1 VRGTR
6 ADTVAGFSR
15 FISSLPLLLWGLAP
29 ESPAFAD
36 KKREEK
42 HIKREGGDGGRLFSL
57 ISFFSLSF
65 FLRGTLLDLP

>member
-1 VRGTR
+1 
-6 ADTVAGFSR
+6 
-15 FISSLPLLLWGLAP
+15 LAP

-65 FLRGTLLDLP
+65 FLRGTLFDLP